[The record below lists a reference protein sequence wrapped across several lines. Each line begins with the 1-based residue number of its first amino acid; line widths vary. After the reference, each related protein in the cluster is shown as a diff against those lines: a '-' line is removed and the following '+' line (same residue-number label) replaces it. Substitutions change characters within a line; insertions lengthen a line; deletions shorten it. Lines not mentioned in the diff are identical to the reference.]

1 MIFEF
6 LSAQLAELR
15 RKDLFRHRMVVD
27 GAQGPHVLVDG
38 REVLTFCS
46 NDYLGL
52 ANHLRVVEA
61 VVEAAWRYGVG
72 AGASHLLAGHNA
84 IHTRVEERL
93 AAFVGMPRALLFA
106 TGYQANMG
114 AITALAGREDA
125 IFSDE
130 LNHASLIDGTRLS
143 RAQVAIYPHV
153 DLQALESALA
163 ASRARSRL
171 VVTDAVFSMDGDI
184 APLPAILDL
193 CERYDACL
201 LVDDAHGF
209 GVLGAGGRGALEHFG
224 LRSPRIVY
232 VGTLGKAA
240 GVSGAFVAA
249 QSEVVETLLQRA
261 RTYIYTTASPP
272 LLAAAVEASLLVMQ
286 EEGWRRDRLRRLIR
300 QLKSQWSELGAP
312 SSRSDTAIQPL
323 VLGGNAA
330 ALAAS
335 AKLRERGIL
344 VPAIRPP
351 TVPEGTARLR
361 ISLSAAHGDD
371 DLKRLVAALRD
382 AVAADLTA

>member
-1 MIFEF
+1 MIFDRLRAHLDE
-6 LSAQLAELR
+6 LGRGNLLR
-15 RKDLFRHRMVVD
+15 RRIALA

-38 REVLTFCS
+38 REVLAFCS

-52 ANHLRVVEA
+52 ANHLRIVEA
-61 VVEAAWRYGVG
+61 VVDAAWRYGVG
-72 AGASHLLAGHNA
+72 AGASHLLSGHHA
-84 IHTRVEERL
+84 IHDRVEEQL
-93 AAFVGMPRALLFA
+93 AAFVGMPRALLFGS
-106 TGYQANMG
+106 GYQANIG
-114 AITALAGREDA
+114 AITALVGREDE

-143 RAQVAIYPHV
+143 RAEVTIYPHR
-153 DLQALESALA
+153 DLGSLEAALGK
-163 ASRARSRL
+163 SRARSRL

-184 APLPAILDL
+184 APLPQILDL
-193 CERYDACL
+193 CERFDAWL

-209 GVLGAGGRGALEHFG
+209 GVLGATGRGTLEHFG

-249 QSEVVETLLQRA
+249 QPEVVETLLQRA

-286 EEGWRRDRLRRLIR
+286 EESWRRERLHRLIR
-300 QLKSQWSELGAP
+300 ELKSRWRDTGAP
-312 SSRSDTAIQPL
+312 ASGSETAIQPL

-351 TVPEGTARLR
+351 TVPEGSARLR
-361 ISLSAAHGDD
+361 ITLSAAHGDE
-371 DLKRLVAALRD
+371 DLNRLVAALRD
-382 AVAADLTA
+382 AVPVDSTV